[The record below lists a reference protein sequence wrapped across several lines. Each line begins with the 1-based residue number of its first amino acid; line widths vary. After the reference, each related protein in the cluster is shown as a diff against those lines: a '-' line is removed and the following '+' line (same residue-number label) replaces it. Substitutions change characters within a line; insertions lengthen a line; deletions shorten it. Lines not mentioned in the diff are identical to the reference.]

1 MKKLIAFFVD
11 NYVLTFSIFGSLVLF
26 GVVSSL
32 RLGVDLLPEFEIP
45 IVAVTTFYD
54 GAGPEEVARGV
65 AETLEGQIATLPG
78 LASVSSIS
86 NEGFSI
92 VIAQF
97 DADVDIGEAAID
109 VGGRV
114 NAVAALLP
122 EGAETP
128 TVQKFDPADQPILSV
143 AVAAPG
149 VALSTV
155 QAFAEDEL
163 QNALR
168 RVEGVADVS
177 VIGPSSREIQVLL
190 DPALLASYGLTP
202 QAVTGAVAASTVD
215 VSAGSLTVQNN
226 RLLLTGRATPSS
238 LRAVEE
244 IRIDSAQGVRVG
256 DVATVRDA
264 AEDVTTYAR
273 LNGEPVV
280 LLEVRKLAGSNSV
293 AAAKNLR
300 KTLADFSLPEGYRTE
315 IVGDSSV
322 FVAASVN
329 DTLKEMVLA
338 ALAVS
343 LIVLLFTGRLGSVL
357 AVVLAIPVS
366 ISGAL
371 IVFNLLDFTFNIIT
385 LLAITVAIGLV
396 VDDAIVVAEN
406 IDRYREKGLS
416 RRDSVLKGAGDVS
429 TAVLAATLSLL
440 AVFIPI
446 SLLPGVVGQFFS
458 QFGITLAA
466 AITFSYLE
474 AMFFLTVR
482 LALSPDP
489 YPPGWR
495 DLGGASRKLGADARW
510 GALNFRRV
518 WFWLLLAA
526 AAGAAFYVQF
536 QRLEQPLTIS
546 AATAAGVLVAA
557 PLLLFTLRY
566 LGRLFLYLLGA
577 LALTLYRVGNF
588 LVGRARGGYVRSLR
602 FTLSHAWVVLVI
614 SVGLFGS
621 LFWVFPK
628 IGFNFQPP
636 DDSGLVGGALELPA
650 GTSLDATNRVAGTL
664 ENDLLGNPVVETV
677 QITVGSGDILG
688 GSAAERAS
696 FTVQLVPKDERDL
709 DTTESIV
716 ALEERLKGVLRPYPE
731 AELSLSNEGSGG
743 PPGGS
748 SYTLSLGSTDLNL
761 LRERSEATLEVL
773 RTTPGLRNVDSDLS
787 RTTDERVFNISPA
800 QLDGTGLTNSDIFN
814 TLSAY
819 NVGSEAGRFRQGGDE
834 TPIRVRADPLLIGD
848 EQSLLSLPIQA
859 PALQSTLP
867 LSSLGAFE
875 TRAAP
880 ATISR
885 LDQAYSATLTGEL
898 TPGSNLSQV
907 TAAVDARLR
916 DEGVVDNRVSQVQGS
931 NFDLLGDLLFYAP
944 IAFGLA
950 LLLNYLA
957 IGSQFNSFK
966 YPLYLLLTVPL
977 ALVGAIWLFYFTGS
991 SLDIISILGVV
1002 MLIGLVT
1009 KNAILLLDVT
1019 LAETADGAPLR
1030 DALLEAAAV
1039 RFRPILMTTT
1049 TVVVISLPLLLGI
1062 GEGSEFRY
1070 PLGLVILGGVLTSAL
1085 LTFYVVP
1092 AAFYQFENRGYERRA
1107 AQGATVRETSGAE
1120 TERDPQRETGR
1131 ATERG
1136 TEQEKARTPQP
1147 RSDPALGKS

>member
-1 MKKLIAFFVD
+1 MRKLIEFFVD
-11 NYVLTFSIFGSLVLF
+11 NYVLTFSVFGALVLF

-45 IVAVTTFYD
+45 IVAVTTLYE
-54 GAGPEEVARGV
+54 GAGPEEVARQI
-65 AETLEGQIATLPG
+65 AEPIEGQIATLPG
-78 LASVSSIS
+78 LSSVSSIS

-114 NAVAALLP
+114 NAVTALLP
-122 EGAETP
+122 EDAQTP
-128 TVQKFDPADQPILSV
+128 TVQKFDPADEPILSV

-149 VALSTV
+149 VALSVV

-163 QNALR
+163 QPVLR
-168 RVEGVADVS
+168 RVDGVADVA
-177 VIGPSSREIQVLL
+177 VVGPSAREVQVLL
-190 DPALLASYGLTP
+190 NPALLASYGLTP
-202 QAVTGAVAASTVD
+202 QAVVGAIGSSAVD
-215 VSAGSLTVQNN
+215 VSAGSLSLRDN
-226 RLLLTGRATPSS
+226 RLLLAGRGVPDS
-238 LRAVEE
+238 LRAVSE
-244 IRIDSAQGVRVG
+244 IRVDSARGVRVG
-256 DVATVRDA
+256 DVATVRDTT
-264 AEDVTTYAR
+264 EDVTTYAR

-280 LLEVRKLAGSNSV
+280 LLEVRKIAGENAV
-293 AAAKNLR
+293 AAANNLR
-300 KTLADFSLPEGYRTE
+300 RTLADFRLPEGYRTE

-322 FVAASVN
+322 FVAASVE
-329 DTLKEMVLA
+329 DTLTEMILA
-338 ALAVS
+338 AFAVS
-343 LIVLLFTGRLGSVL
+343 FIVLLFTGRLGSVL

-371 IVFNLLDFTFNIIT
+371 IVFNLFDFTFNIIT

-406 IDRYREKGLS
+406 IDRYREQGLS
-416 RRDSVLKGAGDVS
+416 RRDSVLRGAGDVS

-489 YPPGWR
+489 FPPGWR
-495 DLGGASRKLGADARW
+495 ELGGAARKLGADARW
-510 GALNFRRV
+510 SALNLRRV
-518 WFWLLLAA
+518 PLWLLLAA
-526 AAGAAFYVQF
+526 SAGAVFYAQLELAQRPPSTAAVSAAGMVIAV
-536 QRLEQPLTIS
+536 
-546 AATAAGVLVAA
+546 
-557 PLLLFTLRY
+557 PLLLFVLRY
-566 LGRLFLYLLGA
+566 LGRLLLFLLGA
-577 LALTLYRVGNF
+577 LALSLYRSGDY
-588 LVGRARGGYVRSLR
+588 LVGKGRSAYVRSLR
-602 FTLSHAWVVLVI
+602 STLPHAWAVLGL
-614 SVGLFGS
+614 SALLFGS

-636 DDSGLVGGALELPA
+636 DDSGLIGGTLELPA
-650 GTSLDATNRVAGTL
+650 GTSLERTNRVAGLL
-664 ENDLLGNPVVETV
+664 ENALLANGNVETV
-677 QITVGSGDILG
+677 QLTVGSGDILG
-688 GSAAERAS
+688 GSSADRAS
-696 FTVQLVPKDERDL
+696 LTVQLAPKDARDL

-716 ALEERLKGVLRPYPE
+716 ALERELTDVIRAYPE
-731 AELSLSNEGSGG
+731 AELSLANQGSGG

-748 SYTLSLGSTDLNL
+748 GYTLTLGSADLGL
-761 LRERSEATLEVL
+761 LRERSDAALGVLES
-773 RTTPGLRNVDSDLS
+773 TPGLRNVASDLS
-787 RTTDERVFNISPA
+787 RTTDERVFSVDPA
-800 QLDGTGLTNSDIFN
+800 QLDGTGLSNSDIFD
-814 TLSAY
+814 TLAAY
-819 NVGSEAGRFRQGGDE
+819 NVGSEAGKLRQGGDE
-834 TPIRVRADPLLIGD
+834 TPIRVRADPLLLGD

-859 PALQSTLP
+859 AALESSLP
-867 LSSLGAFE
+867 LSSLGRFE

-880 ATISR
+880 ATVSR
-885 LDQAYSATLTGEL
+885 TDQSYSATLTAEL
-898 TPGSNLSQV
+898 TPGSTLSQV
-907 TAAVDARLR
+907 TESVEARLQR
-916 DEGVVDNRVSQVQGS
+916 EGILDNRVSQEQGAD
-931 NFDLLGDLLFYAP
+931 FDLLGDLLFYAP

-977 ALVGAIWLFYFTGS
+977 ALVGAIWLFYFTGT

-1002 MLIGLVT
+1002 MLVGLVT

-1019 LAETADGAPLR
+1019 LAETRNGAPLK

-1039 RFRPILMTTT
+1039 RFRPILMTTA
-1049 TVVVISLPLLLGI
+1049 TVVVISLPLLLGL

-1092 AAFYQFENRGYERRA
+1092 AAFYQFEHKRYEKSA
-1107 AQGATVRETSGAE
+1107 
-1120 TERDPQRETGR
+1120 PQE
-1131 ATERG
+1131 EC
-1136 TEQEKARTPQP
+1136 TPSPSP
-1147 RSDPALGKS
+1147 RSGPALGES

>member
-1 MKKLIAFFVD
+1 MKRLIEFFVD
-11 NYVLTFSIFGSLVLF
+11 NYVLTFSVFGALVLF
-26 GVVSSL
+26 GVISSL

-45 IVAVTTFYD
+45 IVAVTTLYE
-54 GAGPEEVARGV
+54 GAGPEEVARQI
-65 AETLEGQIATLPG
+65 AEPIEGQLATLPG
-78 LASVSSIS
+78 ISSVSSIS

-97 DADVDIGEAAID
+97 NSDVDIGEAAID
-109 VGGRV
+109 VSGRV
-114 NAVAALLP
+114 SAVSALLP

-128 TVQKFDPADQPILSV
+128 AVQKFDPADEPILSV

-149 VALSTV
+149 AALSDV

-163 QNALR
+163 QPVLR
-168 RVEGVADVS
+168 RVDGVADVS
-177 VIGPSSREIQVLL
+177 VVGPSSREIQVLL
-190 DPALLASYGLTP
+190 DPAVLASYGLTP
-202 QAVTGAVAASTVD
+202 QAVVGAVGAWAVD
-215 VSAGSLTVQNN
+215 TSAGSLTVADN
-226 RLLLTGRATPSS
+226 RILLAGRATPST

-244 IRIDSAQGVRVG
+244 IRVDSARGVRIG

-264 AEDVTTYAR
+264 SEDVTTYAR

-280 LLEVRKLAGSNSV
+280 LLEVRKLAGANAV
-293 AAAKNLR
+293 AAARNLR
-300 KTLADFSLPEGYRTE
+300 ETLTDVTLPEGYRTE

-338 ALAVS
+338 AFAVS

-371 IVFNLLDFTFNIIT
+371 IVFNLLGFTFNIIT

-406 IDRYREKGLS
+406 IDRYREEGLS

-458 QFGITLAA
+458 QFGITMAA
-466 AITFSYLE
+466 AITFSYFE

-495 DLGGASRKLGADARW
+495 ELGGASRKGGADARW
-510 GALNFRRV
+510 SVANFRRA
-518 WFWLLLAA
+518 WFWLLLVA
-526 AAGAAFYVQF
+526 AAGAAFYAQLQVA
-536 QRLEQPLTIS
+536 RQPLS
-546 AATAAGVLVAA
+546 VAAASAAGVLIAV
-557 PLLLFTLRY
+557 PLALFVLRY
-566 LGRLFLYLLGA
+566 LGRLLLFLLGA
-577 LALTLYRVGNF
+577 LALSLYRVGDY
-588 LVGRARGGYVRSLR
+588 LVGKGRSAYVGSLR
-602 FTLSHAWVVLVI
+602 FTLSPAWVVLVL
-614 SVGLFGS
+614 SAGLFGS

-636 DDSGLVGGALELPA
+636 DDSGLVGGTLELPA
-650 GTSLDATNRVAGTL
+650 GTSLNQTNRVAGTL
-664 ENDLLGNPVVETV
+664 ENALLANDDVETV
-677 QITVGSGDILG
+677 QVTVGSGDILG
-688 GSAAERAS
+688 GSSSEQAS
-696 FTVQLVPKDERDL
+696 LTVQLVSKDEREL

-716 ALEERLKGVLRPYPE
+716 ALERELLGVLRPYPE
-731 AELSLSNEGSGG
+731 AELSLLNQGSGG
-743 PPGGS
+743 PPGSS
-748 SYTLSLGSTDLNL
+748 SYTLSLGSTNLDL
-761 LRERSEATLEVL
+761 LRERSEAALRVLED
-773 RTTPGLRNVDSDLS
+773 TPGLRNTASDLS
-787 RTTDERVFNISPA
+787 NTTDERVFNVDPA
-800 QLDGTGLTNSDIFN
+800 QLDGTGLTNSDVFN
-814 TLSAY
+814 TIAAY
-819 NVGSEAGRFRQGGDE
+819 NVGSEAGRLRRGGDE
-834 TPIRVRADPLLIGD
+834 TPIRVRADPLLLSD

-859 PALQSTLP
+859 PALESSLP
-867 LSSLGAFE
+867 LSALGSFE

-880 ATISR
+880 ATINR
-885 LDQAYSATLTGEL
+885 ADQSYSATLTAEL

-907 TAAVDARLR
+907 TEAVNTRLQ
-916 DEGVVDNRVSQVQGS
+916 DEGVLDNRVSEQQGV

-977 ALVGAIWLFYFTGS
+977 ALVGAVWLFYFTGT

-1019 LAETADGAPLR
+1019 LAETKRGAPLR

-1039 RFRPILMTTT
+1039 RFRPILMTTA
-1049 TVVVISLPLLLGI
+1049 TVVVISLPLLLGL

-1092 AAFYQFENRGYERRA
+1092 AAFYQFERKRYQREAERR
-1107 AQGATVRETSGAE
+1107 
-1120 TERDPQRETGR
+1120 
-1131 ATERG
+1131 
-1136 TEQEKARTPQP
+1136 EQERAPVP
-1147 RSDPALGKS
+1147 SRSGTALGD

>member
-1 MKKLIAFFVD
+1 MRKLITFFVD
-11 NYVLTFSIFGSLVLF
+11 NYVLTFSVFGAVVLF
-26 GVVSSL
+26 GIISSL

-45 IVAVTTFYD
+45 IVAVTTFYE

-65 AETLEGQIATLPG
+65 AEPIEGQIATLPG
-78 LASVSSIS
+78 IASVSSIS
-86 NEGFSI
+86 TEGFSI

-97 DADVDIGEAAID
+97 DSDVDIGEAAID

-128 TVQKFDPADQPILSV
+128 TVQKFDPADEPILSV

-149 VALSTV
+149 VALSAV

-163 QNALR
+163 QSALR

-177 VIGPSSREIQVLL
+177 VIGPSAREIQVLL
-190 DPALLASYGLTP
+190 NPALLASYGLSP
-202 QAVTGAVAASTVD
+202 QAVTGAVAASAVD
-215 VSAGSLTVQNN
+215 VSAGSLTVEDN
-226 RLLLTGRATPSS
+226 RLLLTGRATPES

-244 IRIDSAQGVRVG
+244 IRIDSAQGVRIG

-280 LLEVRKLAGSNSV
+280 LLEVRKLAGANAV
-293 AAAKNLR
+293 AAASNLR

-315 IVGDSSV
+315 IVGDASI

-495 DLGGASRKLGADARW
+495 ELGGAGRKLGADARW

-518 WFWLLLAA
+518 WFWLLLVA
-526 AAGAAFYVQF
+526 AAGAVFYAQLE
-536 QRLEQPLTIS
+536 RLQQPVNV
-546 AATAAGVLVAA
+546 AAASAAGVLITV
-557 PLLLFTLRY
+557 PILLFVLRY
-566 LGRLFLYLLGA
+566 LGRLVLFLLGA
-577 LALTLYRVGNF
+577 LALTLYRTGDY
-588 LVGRARGGYVRSLR
+588 LVGKGRGAYVRSLR
-602 FTLSHAWVVLVI
+602 FTLSHAWIVLGL
-614 SVGLFGS
+614 SAALFGS

-636 DDSGLVGGALELPA
+636 DDSGLIGGTLELPA
-650 GTSLDATNRVAGTL
+650 GTSLDQTNLVAGTL
-664 ENDLLGNPVVETV
+664 ENDLLANPEVKTV
-677 QITVGSGDILG
+677 QVTVGSGDILG
-688 GSAAERAS
+688 GSAAEHAS
-696 FTVQLVPKDERDL
+696 LTVQLVPKDEREL
-709 DTTESIV
+709 DTTESVV
-716 ALEERLKGVLRPYPE
+716 ALEKRLTTVLRPYPE
-731 AELSLSNEGSGG
+731 AELSLSNQGSGG

-761 LRERSEATLEVL
+761 LRERSETALGVL
-773 RTTPGLRNVDSDLS
+773 AATPGLRNVDSDLS
-787 RTTDERVFNISPA
+787 NTTDERVFTIRPE

-834 TPIRVRADPLLIGD
+834 TPIRVRADPLLISD

-859 PALQSTLP
+859 PALQTTLP
-867 LSSLGAFE
+867 LSSLGSFE

-885 LDQAYSATLTGEL
+885 LDQAYSATLSGEL

-907 TAAVDARLR
+907 TAAVDARLQ
-916 DEGVVDNRVSQVQGS
+916 EGGVVDNRVSQVQGS

-977 ALVGAIWLFYFTGS
+977 ALVGAVWLFYFTGS

-1019 LAETADGAPLR
+1019 LAETANGVPLR
-1030 DALLEAAAV
+1030 EALLEAAAV
-1039 RFRPILMTTT
+1039 RFRPILMTTA
-1049 TVVVISLPLLLGI
+1049 TVVVISLPLLLGL

-1092 AAFYQFENRGYERRA
+1092 AAFYQFEHKRYERET
-1107 AQGATVRETSGAE
+1107 AQKE
-1120 TERDPQRETGR
+1120 TEQRET
-1131 ATERG
+1131 
-1136 TEQEKARTPQP
+1136 EQERTQTRVAPP